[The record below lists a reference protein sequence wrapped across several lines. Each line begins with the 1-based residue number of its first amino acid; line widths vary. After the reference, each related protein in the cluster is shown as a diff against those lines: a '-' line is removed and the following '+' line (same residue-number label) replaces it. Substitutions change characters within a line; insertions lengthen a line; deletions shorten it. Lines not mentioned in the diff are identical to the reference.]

1 MADDDGAARLSSSA
15 VAARPDDLSGSNWD
29 DDNDDDDEKFF
40 DAADN
45 IVDDAEGATHPAS
58 PTNPT
63 SFVNRSMQVA
73 ADDSES
79 DGLSD
84 TDDDVNPANVVR
96 DAVDPVAESA
106 AIVADEQRNQR
117 VNLETGEVFPID
129 DDLPEFDTFD
139 TIRSADPPPDVDEQ
153 EIREKKIRTGFFAKM
168 LHRATVSDVQGSNQ
182 VKVKSHKKSELDMS
196 ALKQLQV
203 LNFHNGPVWTMKWS
217 PCGNYLA
224 TAGQDAIIRIW
235 LVCGGDAKIEDST
248 LVPSAPSMSAFGQ
261 RVLHPSPYRE
271 FAGHKSDI
279 IDLAWSR
286 SSFLLSASMDKSVRL
301 WHVSRTQCLSSF
313 QHADFVTAVAF
324 HPTESR
330 RFLSASFDK
339 KLRMWDILDHR
350 VVDWAQTPLMITAA
364 AFNPSGR
371 LTAAGLYNGQV
382 VFYQSDGLK
391 YFTQID
397 CRNRHGKHKRGRKVT
412 GLQFTG
418 DGKQILIST
427 NDSRVRLYDMD
438 DYSMTMKFKG
448 HENESLQIRA
458 HFSEDYQYIIS
469 GSDNSDIYVWST
481 SKDYTSAIKGPSIM
495 RKSND
500 RNDSYEYF
508 KAHSGIVTVALLAPE
523 RTLLF
528 ATRAAP
534 AGGPIRHIIVSSGY
548 DGRIKVFENRGD
560 PVKI

>member
-1 MADDDGAARLSSSA
+1 
-15 VAARPDDLSGSNWD
+15 
-29 DDNDDDDEKFF
+29 
-40 DAADN
+40 
-45 IVDDAEGATHPAS
+45 
-58 PTNPT
+58 
-63 SFVNRSMQVA
+63 
-73 ADDSES
+73 
-79 DGLSD
+79 
-84 TDDDVNPANVVR
+84 
-96 DAVDPVAESA
+96 
-106 AIVADEQRNQR
+106 
-117 VNLETGEVFPID
+117 
-129 DDLPEFDTFD
+129 
-139 TIRSADPPPDVDEQ
+139 
-153 EIREKKIRTGFFAKM
+153 
-168 LHRATVSDVQGSNQ
+168 
-182 VKVKSHKKSELDMS
+182 
-196 ALKQLQV
+196 
-203 LNFHNGPVWTMKWS
+203 
-217 PCGNYLA
+217 
-224 TAGQDAIIRIW
+224 
-235 LVCGGDAKIEDST
+235 
-248 LVPSAPSMSAFGQ
+248 
-261 RVLHPSPYRE
+261 
-271 FAGHKSDI
+271 
-279 IDLAWSR
+279 
-286 SSFLLSASMDKSVRL
+286 MDKSVRL

-350 VVDWAQTPLMITAA
+350 VIDWAQTPLMITAA

-481 SKDYTSAIKGPSIM
+481 SKDYTSAIKVRMRPPGRERPACNNGGMPMPSLSFQGPSIM